1 VGCTP
6 GAGCVLAGASQVGA
20 TGYSH
25 GVLAEDINGAVG
37 GLRELADT
45 NGLAQVACGA
55 TLDSCTTIGAAIKP

>member
-1 VGCTP
+1 VGCSQ
-6 GAGCVLAGASQVGA
+6 GAGCVLAGASQDGA

-45 NGLAQVACGA
+45 NGLGQVACGA